1 MSDLWF
7 TEDHEWVRIEDGD
20 VAVVGI
26 TDYAQEQLG
35 ELVFVELPEV
45 GAELDQGEEGAV
57 IESVKAAGELKLPVS
72 GTVTEVNESLVDEP
86 GLVNADPVG
95 DGWFF
100 RLRIKD
106 ASELDGLMDEPALC
120 GLARIAR
127 LSACTVDGTATRN
140 LRGPRPTRQRARTG
154 FAPCDRDAG

>member
-7 TEDHEWVRIEDGD
+7 TEDHEWIRIEDDG

-26 TDYAQEQLG
+26 TDYAQDQLG

-57 IESVKAAGELKLPVS
+57 IESVKAAGELKIPVS
-72 GTVTEVNESLVDEP
+72 GTVAEVNDSLVDEP
-86 GLVNADPVG
+86 GQVNADPIG

-100 RLRIKD
+100 RIQVRDL
-106 ASELDGLMDEPALC
+106 SELEGLMDE
-120 GLARIAR
+120 
-127 LSACTVDGTATRN
+127 ATYQAY
-140 LRGPRPTRQRARTG
+140 LVSL
-154 FAPCDRDAG
+154 D